1 MGEKERHR
9 MRPAWPESK
18 CSFLGGGDTHIVK
31 SSEFVH
37 QPVELEQVEVPVA
50 EDGPFVD
57 GGS

>member
-1 MGEKERHR
+1 

-18 CSFLGGGDTHIVK
+18 CSFLSVSDTHIVK